1 MIRIVADSTC
11 DLTQEEL
18 KTLNVTAI
26 PLSIHFGEESYL
38 DGVTIDKNT
47 FYEKLI
53 QAEKLPTTS
62 QGNPADILDIITPY
76 LEQGDEVIGIF
87 LSSQLSGTFQSA
99 TIAASM
105 ADSEHFHPIDSLS
118 ATIGSALLVRIA
130 CRLRDEGRSAAEI
143 VEEIE
148 ELKSRVR
155 IIAVVDSLKYL
166 QMGGRV
172 SAAAAMMGN
181 LLGINP
187 LISVIDGA
195 VIPIGKARGKKSAY
209 RHLLTLFKEEQPD
222 LAYPIYF
229 AHSHSPETLKE
240 LQDVILPTLAHPA
253 EVFELEIGPTIGT
266 HVGPGAGG
274 LAYIYR

>member
-240 LQDVILPTLAHPA
+240 LQDVILPTLEHPA

-274 LAYIYR
+274 LAYIGR

>member
-274 LAYIYR
+274 LAYIGR